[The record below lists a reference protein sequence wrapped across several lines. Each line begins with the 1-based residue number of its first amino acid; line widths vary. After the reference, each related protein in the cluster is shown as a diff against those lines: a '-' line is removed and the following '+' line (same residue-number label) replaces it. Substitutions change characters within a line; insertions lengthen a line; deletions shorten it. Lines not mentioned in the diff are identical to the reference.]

1 MDDRRLT
8 LIVHRLSSMVHRPT
22 ITLLTSGTRGDV
34 VPYIALGEGL
44 RDAGYNVRIAAPG
57 GFENLFQENMG
68 GGTPPL
74 QFSPFEG
81 NPTDLLIEQ
90 GDSTPMTL
98 GTNPIRSLLATR
110 RFLQKARPLYR
121 RTLHAAAE
129 ACRGSDI
136 LIHGLPT
143 IWGAHIAEGLG
154 IPAVRANLQP
164 LTPTHEFPS
173 ALLPFRFSLS
183 GIGNWLSHW
192 AVTQVLWLSWRSE
205 INRARHADFGLGP
218 AHLLDPSLR
227 ADSHQPL
234 TLNGFSEIVVPRP
247 RDWNEKQVITGYWR
261 RRRRR
266 EVTSERVDELGGI
279 QRFIDA
285 SKNPIAIG
293 FGSPGT
299 RGYLPILEEALN
311 MANAQAVLTLPKKY
325 HDEIKSKNIF
335 PIEYI
340 SHDWLYPRVKV
351 AVHHGG
357 AGTTSASLHAG
368 IPIIAL
374 PLAIDQF
381 FWGERI
387 CKIGAG
393 LSIPQRKL
401 NSENLAQA
409 IIEAL
414 NNKEMNP
421 KAKAISKALNKEN
434 GVEAA
439 VSHIRN
445 LL

>member
-1 MDDRRLT
+1 M
-8 LIVHRLSSMVHRPT
+8 SKT

-34 VPYIALGEGL
+34 LPYIALGEGL
-44 RDAGYNVRIAAPG
+44 RDAGYNVRIATPRGFAHLLRSSKLTFAP
-57 GFENLFQENMG
+57 FD
-68 GGTPPL
+68 
-74 QFSPFEG
+74 G
-81 NPTDLLIEQ
+81 NPTDLLVEQ

-110 RFLQKARPLYR
+110 NFLQKARPLYR
-121 RTLHAAAE
+121 RMLHTAAE
-129 ACRGSDI
+129 ACRGSDL

-154 IPAVRANLQP
+154 IPAIRANLQP
-164 LTPTHEFPS
+164 LTPTREFPS

-192 AVTQVLWLSWRSE
+192 AVTQATWLSWRSE
-205 INRARHADFGLGP
+205 INHARHTDFGLAP
-218 AHLLDPSLR
+218 AHWLDPSLQ

-234 TLNGFSEIVVPRP
+234 TLNAFSEQVVPRP
-247 RDWNEKQVITGYWR
+247 KDWNEKQVITGYWR
-261 RRRRR
+261 MK
-266 EVTSERVDELGGI
+266 EETSDRVDELGRV
-279 QRFIDA
+279 QRFIDSA
-285 SKNPIAIG
+285 KNPIAIG

-299 RGYLPILEEALN
+299 QGYLPMLEEALN
-311 MANAQAVLTLPKKY
+311 LANVQAVLTLPAKY
-325 HDEIKSKNIF
+325 HTEIKSKSIL
-335 PIEYI
+335 PIEYVP
-340 SHDWLYPRVKV
+340 HDWLYSLIKV

-368 IPIIAL
+368 IPTITL

-381 FWGERI
+381 FWGERV

-401 NSENLAQA
+401 NAENLSQA
-409 IIEAL
+409 ISEAL
-414 NNKEMNP
+414 NNKEMNA
-421 KAKAISKALNKEN
+421 KAKAIRDALNKED
-434 GVEAA
+434 GIEVA
-439 VSHIRN
+439 VSQIRK